1 MKLLASNW
9 KAIAIVTF
17 SPLHDFSVPL
27 HQVPIVGR
35 NTQTQNFMQIKGMNG
50 ENYSVTGMGQ
60 GNLNTVLGAIG
71 AAGALGNG
79 NGLLGG
85 LFGGNCNYRN
95 QPVEVITSD
104 DKPITRNEAKMMQE
118 LSAKDSEISLLKAD
132 KYTDQKIVE
141 TTAYL
146 MNKIN
151 EVSAEVRANK
161 DAQTAVNM
169 EQAVYNG
176 TNTATIGCIKQQIAQ
191 LQALSE
197 LVVPQRKVCDTCCN
211 CGC

>member
-1 MKLLASNW
+1 
-9 KAIAIVTF
+9 
-17 SPLHDFSVPL
+17 
-27 HQVPIVGR
+27 
-35 NTQTQNFMQIKGMNG
+35 MQIKGMNG
-50 ENYSVTGMGQ
+50 ESYNVTGAGQ
-60 GNLNTVLGAIG
+60 GNYNTVGASAGIASFLGLN
-71 AAGALGNG
+71 AGNLFGGLGNG
-79 NGLLGG
+79 Y
-85 LFGGNCNYRN
+85 NCRN

-146 MNKIN
+146 MGKIN

-191 LQALSE
+191 LQELSE
-197 LVVPQRKVCDTCCN
+197 VVVPQRKVCDTCC
-211 CGC
+211 GC

>member
-1 MKLLASNW
+1 
-9 KAIAIVTF
+9 
-17 SPLHDFSVPL
+17 
-27 HQVPIVGR
+27 
-35 NTQTQNFMQIKGMNG
+35 MQIKGMNG

-71 AAGALGNG
+71 TAGALGNG

-85 LFGGNCNYRN
+85 LFGCNNGYRGGNA
-95 QPVEVITSD
+95 PVEVITSE
-104 DKPITRNEAKMMQE
+104 DKPISRYEAKMMQE
-118 LSAKDSEISLLKAD
+118 LSAKDGEIALLKAD
-132 KYTDQKIVE
+132 KYTDEKIVE

-191 LQALSE
+191 LQGLSS
-197 LVVPQRKVCDTCCN
+197 LVVPSNKVCQVDCC
-211 CGC
+211 CG

>member
-1 MKLLASNW
+1 M
-9 KAIAIVTF
+9 IVTF
-17 SPLHDFSVPL
+17 SHAPRLSL
-27 HQVPIVGR
+27 YLQQVPILER
-35 NTQTQNFMQIKGMNG
+35 NHNIQNLMTIKGMNG
-50 ENYSVTGMGQ
+50 EQYNVTGSGQ

-71 AAGALGNG
+71 TAGALNNG

-85 LFGGNCNYRN
+85 LFGCNNGYRGGNA
-95 QPVEVITSD
+95 PIEVITSE
-104 DKPITRNEAKMMQE
+104 DKPISRYEAKMMQE
-118 LSAKDSEISLLKAD
+118 LGAKDSEIALLKAD

-141 TTAYL
+141 TTTYL
-146 MNKIN
+146 MNKIE
-151 EVSAEVRANK
+151 EVKAQVQANK

-176 TNTATIGCIKQQIAQ
+176 TNTATIGCIKSQVAQ

-197 LVVPQRKVCDTCCN
+197 IVVPQRKVCDTCCG